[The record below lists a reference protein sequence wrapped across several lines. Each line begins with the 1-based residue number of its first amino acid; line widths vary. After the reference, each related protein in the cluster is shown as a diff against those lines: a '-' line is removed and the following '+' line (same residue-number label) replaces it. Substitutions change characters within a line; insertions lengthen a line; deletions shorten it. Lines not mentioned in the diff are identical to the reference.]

1 MLRSLLY
8 KQKQLPSGVFQEKR
22 FTNNLDSLQDNI
34 HAKLWLQSVFVRK
47 YATYLQ
53 QNAIFR
59 EHFWRTTSIYRS
71 KYRGYK

>member
-8 KQKQLPSGVFQEKR
+8 KQKQLPSGVFQERR

-47 YATYLQ
+47 YATYL
-53 QNAIFR
+53 
-59 EHFWRTTSIYRS
+59 
-71 KYRGYK
+71 